1 MDFKNRFN
9 EKYKMSPGLFG
20 GGPMPVVE
28 NALRYVSGGSALEL
42 GVGNGRNALYLLSK
56 SFDVTG
62 VDVSGEG
69 LEILRQEAGENPKLH
84 LVESDVLEFSSDKK
98 YDLVLAVGLLH
109 FLNSEDIKLLVGRMK
124 EWTKPGGLN
133 VIAVRM
139 TQNLRND
146 LPHIFQ
152 HDELKSFY
160 LEDGWEIKE
169 YQEKEK
175 GPGRKVASVIAQK
188 KEN

>member
-9 EKYKMSPGLFG
+9 EKYKISPGLFG
-20 GGPMPVVE
+20 GGPMPIVE
-28 NALRYVSGGSALEL
+28 SALKYISGGDVLEL

-62 VDVSGEG
+62 VDVSKEG
-69 LEILRQEAGENPKLH
+69 LEVLRQEAGKNPKLH
-84 LVESDVLEFSSDKK
+84 LVESDVLKFSSDKK
-98 YDLVLAVGLLH
+98 YDLVLAIGLLH
-109 FLNSEDIKLLVGRMK
+109 FLSLEDIKLLVKRIK
-124 EWTKPGGLN
+124 EWTRPGGLN

-146 LPHIFQ
+146 LPHIFASN
-152 HDELKSFY
+152 ELKNFY

-169 YQEKEK
+169 YSEEER
-175 GPGRKVASVIAQK
+175 GVGRKLASLIAQK
-188 KEN
+188 NK